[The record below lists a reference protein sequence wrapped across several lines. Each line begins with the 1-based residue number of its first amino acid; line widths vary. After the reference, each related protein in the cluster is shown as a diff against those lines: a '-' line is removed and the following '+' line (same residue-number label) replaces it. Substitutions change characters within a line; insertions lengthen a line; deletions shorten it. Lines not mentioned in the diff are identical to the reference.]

1 MTILYYYLFI
11 KKDISKS
18 IRENILYSKSVWK
31 VLVNIIYGA
40 ISFIAIPLS
49 YSWFLVYLNNWI
61 AMSLVSSG
69 LIENKVITFMLVC
82 FFTIFLIDIVG
93 LLLILVLGTVTL
105 AFFMI
110 MARYFGEPFDRES
123 QIKNI
128 KMVKKINKLLDK

>member
-11 KKDISKS
+11 KKDILKS

-49 YSWFLVYLNNWI
+49 YSWFSVYLNNWI

-82 FFTIFLIDIVG
+82 FFTISLIDIVG

-110 MARYFGEPFDRES
+110 MARYFGELSDRES

>member
-1 MTILYYYLFI
+1 MTVLYYYLFI
-11 KKDISKS
+11 NKGILKS
-18 IRENILYSKSVWK
+18 IRENILYSTSVWK

-61 AMSLVSSG
+61 AMSLVGSG
-69 LIENKVITFMLVC
+69 MIENKVMLIMLVC
-82 FFTIFLIDIVG
+82 FLSILVIDIVG

-110 MARYFGEPFDRES
+110 MARYFGELFDRES

>member
-49 YSWFLVYLNNWI
+49 YSWFSIYLHNWI
-61 AMSLVSSG
+61 AMSLVGSG
-69 LIENKVITFMLVC
+69 MIENKVMLIMLVC
-82 FFTIFLIDIVG
+82 FLSILVIDIVG
-93 LLLILVLGTVTL
+93 LLIITILGSVILV
-105 AFFMI
+105 FMI
-110 MARYFGEPFDRES
+110 MSRYFDELFDRELP
-123 QIKNI
+123 IKYR
-128 KMVKKINKLLDK
+128 KRGE